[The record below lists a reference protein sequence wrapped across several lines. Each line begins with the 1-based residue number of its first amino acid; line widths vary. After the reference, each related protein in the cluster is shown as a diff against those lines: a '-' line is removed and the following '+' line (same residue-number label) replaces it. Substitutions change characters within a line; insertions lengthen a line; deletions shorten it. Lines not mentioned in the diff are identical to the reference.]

1 MEKVASVSIVNLIAQ
16 ADIIV
21 QLVML
26 VLVIASMWSWAIIF
40 DKIIKFKIL
49 KNRSDNF
56 EETFESAASL
66 EDIYVEAKKADNHPL
81 ARIFIACMK
90 EWKTSN
96 VKQIISESVE
106 KKSSL
111 KERLMSEMQV
121 AANRASQRLESS
133 LGFLAIV
140 GSIAPFVGLFGTV
153 WGIMS
158 SFQGI
163 AVSKNTSLAVVAP
176 GIAEA
181 LLATAVGLF
190 AAIPAVFFYNVFSAK
205 INQFG
210 ERAQNFSMQLL
221 NILSKELDR

>member
-1 MEKVASVSIVNLIAQ
+1 MEKVASVSIVNLISQ

-49 KNRSDNF
+49 KSRSDQF
-56 EETFESAASL
+56 EEAFEGSAML
-66 EDIYVEAKKADNHPL
+66 EDIYLEAKKADNHPL
-81 ARIFIACMK
+81 ARIFIACMR

-96 VKQIISESVE
+96 VKQIISEGSE
-106 KKSSL
+106 KKDSL
-111 KERLMSEMQV
+111 KARLMGEMEV

-140 GSIAPFVGLFGTV
+140 GSIAPFIGLFGTV

-190 AAIPAVFFYNVFSAK
+190 AAIPAVFFYNVFSSK
-205 INQFG
+205 INQFT
-210 ERAQNFSMQLL
+210 ERAHNFSVQLL